1 MKPSEEKRFLNYY
14 DKKAVNSKVKD
25 MKIVD
30 YMKENNLSHLDEI
43 AISYFNNEITYKEFF
58 DLIDK
63 AYKTYK
69 VMGIEK
75 GDYVPISSPNFI
87 EGLASF
93 YALNMIGAIPNMI
106 SPLASSEEFEH
117 HLKEAPVKN
126 VIIFD
131 QNLKNYTEVLK
142 KAGIKN
148 TVLVSPNTYLPKN
161 LKIMKKFIDGVK
173 GENKSIKLSKS
184 LAEDSNPIYF
194 DKALLKYADEFLE
207 SPKTAS
213 YNFNDTALLLHTGG
227 TTGFPKAVEVTN
239 NNYNSMIHQYETT
252 IDIIERGDTI
262 VTVLPMNIGFGLCN
276 NMGMPLRM
284 GVKLVLHPK
293 FNPKEVYDLFKKHK
307 PNHFMA
313 TSTFFKC
320 MMDDPRFDGEDLS
333 YIKTLCYGGEG
344 WSDDNREKFNIW
356 LEEHG
361 AKNVKIA
368 NGYGANEGV
377 SSFEYEQDLGNG
389 MRGLIPLVNNNRKI
403 VKVDILKDGTIIR
416 SDEEL
421 DRGELGEVCES
432 GPTLTEGY
440 KDNKDE
446 TDEVFRIHSDGKRWL
461 HMGDLGYI
469 DENDCLH
476 LNGRIKR
483 IYLTIGEDDAPA
495 KFFPDSIEACI
506 LQSKY
511 VKEACVVGIPDD
523 ERTNVPVAFITLE
536 DNCFDQKEAL
546 EEIENKYKA
555 LSVYSRPVNVYV
567 KEELPKTRIGKND
580 FNLLTKEAIEIKE
593 QEIDKQKV
601 RKR

>member
-1 MKPSEEKRFLNYY
+1 MKPSIEKRFLNNYSESAI
-14 DKKAVNSKVKD
+14 KGKVKE

-30 YMKENNLSHLDEI
+30 YMKENNLSFLDEI
-43 AISYFNNEITYKEFF
+43 AVSYFKNEITYKEFF

-63 AYKTYK
+63 AFKTYK

-75 GDYVPISSPNFI
+75 GDYVPVSSPNFI

-131 QNLKNYTEVLK
+131 QNLKNYTEILK
-142 KAGIKN
+142 KAGIEN
-148 TVLVSPNTYLPKN
+148 TVLVSANTYLPKN
-161 LKIMKKFIDGVK
+161 LKIMKKFVDGVK
-173 GENKSIKLSKS
+173 GDSKSIKIAKS

-194 DKALLKYADEFLE
+194 DEALLKYADEFLGKVE
-207 SPKTAS
+207 TAD
-213 YNFNDTALLLHTGG
+213 YNFDDTALLLHTGG
-227 TTGFPKAVEVTN
+227 TTGFPKAVEVTD
-239 NNYNSMIHQYETT
+239 NNYNGMINQYETT
-252 IDIIERGDTI
+252 IDNIKRGDTI

-344 WSDDNREKFNIW
+344 WSEENREKFNEW
-356 LEEHG
+356 LEKHN

-377 SSFEYEQDLGNG
+377 SSFEYEQDLANG
-389 MRGLIPLVNNNRKI
+389 ERGLIPLVNNNRKI
-403 VKVDILKDGTIIR
+403 VKVDISEDGKILRT
-416 SDEEL
+416 DEEL
-421 DRGELGEVCES
+421 DRGEIGEVCET
-432 GPTLTEGY
+432 GLTLTKGY
-440 KDNKDE
+440 KDNEEE
-446 TDEVFRIHSDGKRWL
+446 TNEVFRKHSDGTRWL
-461 HMGDLGYI
+461 HTGDLGYI

-483 IYLTIGEDDAPA
+483 IHLTIGEDNAPA
-495 KFFPDSIEACI
+495 KFFPDSIESCI
-506 LQSKY
+506 LKSKY

-523 ERTNVPVAFITLE
+523 EKTNVPVAFVTLE
-536 DNCFDQKEAL
+536 DDYCDQNDVINDIDNL
-546 EEIENKYKA
+546 CQA
-555 LSVYSRPVNVYV
+555 LSVYSRPVNIYI
-567 KEELPKTRIGKND
+567 KEELPKTKIGKND
-580 FNLLTKEAIEIKE
+580 FNSLTTEAINIKNKSL
-593 QEIDKQKV
+593 IKQKTRV
-601 RKR
+601 K